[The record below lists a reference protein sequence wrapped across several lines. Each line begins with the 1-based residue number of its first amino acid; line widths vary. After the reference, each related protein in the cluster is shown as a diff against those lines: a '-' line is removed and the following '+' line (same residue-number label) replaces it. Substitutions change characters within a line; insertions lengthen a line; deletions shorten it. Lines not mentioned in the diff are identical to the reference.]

1 MSNFLLLLISF
12 VGGYFVKRISN
23 IHRSQVS
30 LLNSF
35 ILYISLPSQI
45 FLYIPGM
52 KFNKEFLAPICVS
65 WIIFL
70 LAIPFFKLI
79 GKNLNYSNKI
89 ILCLIMVCGLGNTS
103 FVGLPLIENYFGREG
118 IGIGIYVDQ
127 FGTFLALSLL
137 GFPFL
142 LHQSNEDISVIAS
155 IKKIVLFPPFVSI
168 VIALLMKLI
177 DITPPF
183 PDVLKRLG
191 DTLAPL
197 ALFSVGVQLSFSDL
211 KGRGKI
217 IVLGLFYKL
226 VLAPL
231 VIYILFIQIFGISN
245 LIGKVSVFEA
255 SMGPMITS
263 TLLVSEKNIEGELA
277 SVLLAI
283 GIIASFFTSYFWFRI
298 L

>member
-1 MSNFLLLLISF
+1 M
-12 VGGYFVKRISN
+12 
-23 IHRSQVS
+23 
-30 LLNSF
+30 
-35 ILYISLPSQI
+35 
-45 FLYIPGM
+45 
-52 KFNKEFLAPICVS
+52 
-65 WIIFL
+65 
-70 LAIPFFKLI
+70 
-79 GKNLNYSNKI
+79 GKNQNYSNKI

-103 FVGLPLIENYFGREG
+103 FVGLPLIENYFGNEG

-127 FGTFLALSLL
+127 FGTFLALSLI

-142 LHQSNEDISVIAS
+142 LYHSNEDISVIAS
-155 IKKIVLFPPFVSI
+155 IKKVILFPPFISI
-168 VIALLMKLI
+168 VIALFMKLI
-177 DITPPF
+177 DVTPPF

-217 IVLGLFYKL
+217 IILGLFYKL

-231 VIYILFIQIFGISN
+231 IIYILFIQIFGISN
-245 LIGKVSVFEA
+245 LIGRVSVFEA

-283 GIIASFFTSYFWFRI
+283 GIISSFLTSYIWFKI

>member
-1 MSNFLLLLISF
+1 MSNFLLLFISF
-12 VGGYFVKRISN
+12 AGGYYVKRISN

-52 KFNKEFLAPICVS
+52 KFNTEFLAPICVS
-65 WIIFL
+65 WIIFI
-70 LAIPFFKLI
+70 LAIPFFKFM
-79 GKNLNYSNKI
+79 GKNQNYSNKI

-103 FVGLPLIENYFGREG
+103 FVGLPLIENYFGNEG

-127 FGTFLALSLL
+127 FGTFLALSLI

-142 LHQSNEDISVIAS
+142 LYQSNEDISVIAS
-155 IKKIVLFPPFVSI
+155 IKKVILFPPFISI
-168 VIALLMKLI
+168 VIALFMKLI
-177 DITPPF
+177 DVTPPF
-183 PDVLKRLG
+183 SDVLKRLG

-217 IVLGLFYKL
+217 IILGLFYKL

-231 VIYILFIQIFGISN
+231 IIYILFIQIFGISN
-245 LIGKVSVFEA
+245 LIGRVSVFEA

-283 GIIASFFTSYFWFRI
+283 GIISSFLTSYIWFKI